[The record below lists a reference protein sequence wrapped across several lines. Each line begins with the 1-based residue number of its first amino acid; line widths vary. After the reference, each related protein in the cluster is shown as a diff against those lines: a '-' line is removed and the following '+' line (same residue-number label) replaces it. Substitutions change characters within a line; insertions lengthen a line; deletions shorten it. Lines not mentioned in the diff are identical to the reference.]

1 MTTPAD
7 ERLVA
12 ALQAEHAAIYA
23 YGTAGAKLDSGTV
36 GLARAAD
43 AAHRTR
49 RDALVVR
56 LSGAGVTPPPAAP
69 AYALPFPVTDRTSAL
84 KLLAMVEDRTA
95 AQWRLALPPTAGEVR
110 RLALD
115 ALVDCAARGAALRQV
130 AGTTPLTS
138 AFPGKV

>member
-1 MTTPAD
+1 MTPAD

-23 YGTAGAKLDSGTV
+23 YGIAGPKLDSGTV
-36 GLARAAD
+36 GVARNAE

-49 RDALVVR
+49 RDDLVVR
-56 LSGAGVTPPPAAP
+56 LSGAGISPPPAAP
-69 AYALPFPVTDRTSAL
+69 AYALPFPVTDRASAL

-95 AQWRLALPPTAGEVR
+95 AQWRLALPPTSGDVR
-110 RLALD
+110 RLAVD
-115 ALVDCAARGAALRQV
+115 ALVDCAARGAALRQA

-138 AFPGKV
+138 AFPGKA

>member
-7 ERLVA
+7 ERLMA

-36 GLARAAD
+36 GLARNAD

-56 LSGAGVTPPPAAP
+56 LAGAGATPPPAAP
-69 AYALPFPVTDRTSAL
+69 AYALPFPVTDKASAL
-84 KLLAMVEDRTA
+84 KLLALVEDRTA
-95 AQWRLALPPTAGEVR
+95 AQWRLVLPPAAGEVR
-110 RLALD
+110 KLALD
-115 ALVDCAARGAALRQV
+115 ALVDCAARGAALRQA
-130 AGTTPLTS
+130 AGTTPFTS
-138 AFPGKV
+138 PFPGRT